1 MKLLYATRDEI
12 MGKVSLIPVGSI
24 EQHGPHLP
32 MGTDAIIAEE
42 IAKRVEEE
50 IPDKVLLYPTIYY
63 GCSFEHGKLPYVGV
77 SYESF
82 LSYVGEVVKSALSFS
97 RGVIIINGHGG
108 NQAILEVVKRK
119 INFEERTGKLYL
131 FSMVGRDKDLFN
143 VIDMHAGS
151 LETSRIY
158 SINKF
163 LVRTNKLK
171 EITDYTVKEGVFD
184 TLTTDEANLFGV
196 INIGG
201 KIEIDEEKGKVS
213 LDRAANDL
221 KKLVMKIL
229 GL

>member
-1 MKLLYATRDEI
+1 

-32 MGTDAIIAEE
+32 MGTDSIIAEE
-42 IAKRVEEE
+42 IARRVEEE

-213 LDRAANDL
+213 LDRAVNDL

-229 GL
+229 N